1 MGMWGLVYCD
11 LKKYALGA
19 QKFNFLQKWPN
30 LQGRLVVTGPCE
42 ADRLVKYV
50 EECTKREEE
59 KVVQYTEREERR
71 ILREEQESEG
81 SQPICATEELFSY
94 EEYA

>member
-1 MGMWGLVYCD
+1 M
-11 LKKYALGA
+11 
-19 QKFNFLQKWPN
+19 
-30 LQGRLVVTGPCE
+30 TGPCE